1 MQALAGCPRNHS
13 KGFKAPSRLDWR
25 TPKQEFGC
33 YYVTKYEN
41 CLGFHILR
49 LPTQIS
55 DGQMVRDEKG
65 CVFYAIGT
73 KS

>member
-33 YYVTKYEN
+33 YDVSKYEN

-55 DGQMVRDEKG
+55 DGER
-65 CVFYAIGT
+65 
-73 KS
+73 